1 MSEEELRSWASCDPL
16 AGCEG
21 SWTLMPIGEHEEGI
35 LIEGP
40 PATSVV
46 WLSGDVRYDVV
57 GPSETFGRKA
67 ALEIAAEVAAANGGD
82 AAS

>member
-1 MSEEELRSWASCDPL
+1 M
-16 AGCEG
+16 
-21 SWTLMPIGEHEEGI
+21 GEREEGI
-35 LIEGP
+35 LIEGEV
-40 PATSVV
+40 ATAVE
-46 WLSGDVRYDVV
+46 WLSGGVDYRVL